1 MIENIPKKSLL
12 CKIYLMRIL
21 IAGIIIFLIS
31 INTVKAETLVYKSVL
46 EKAVKNS
53 YDLKISQ
60 IDVRIAQTE
69 IKEAR
74 SEYFPLVSLNYNSQ
88 YDKDLTG
95 GTSSLTPVGD
105 SIVANNTRYLNA
117 LSAGLQYNLFDF
129 GVRKKK
135 LDIAKKDKL
144 QKQTVYTQSF
154 RDLKLNLS
162 DVYTKTLLLSRELK
176 TNEELL
182 SLNKTLFSMYE
193 KLYNS
198 GTARKTDMT
207 DQALKVAVLINK
219 IDDLKTEC
227 KKNLSDISFYTKENY
242 TTSAK
247 ILNIFDDEE
256 GIVNISN
263 SNRSPI
269 KLEIKE
275 SEVLDINNLPE
286 YKQYQLEIEK
296 KKAELSMLKRQNLP
310 QFRFTTN
317 YYFYGT
323 DKSNYFHTFGDMED
337 RSLTFRVSSVLPV
350 FDGLKNQAQR
360 EKAKLEIE
368 RLALERDKKV
378 ESVKSFYEKA
388 YDEAI
393 YANQK
398 LENQANAL
406 KLTEEKIA
414 MIEKLNKQQLID
426 KISYLKQKADLISQ
440 KFEFEKTRINS
451 EEAAYKLRILAE
463 VGEEFPA
470 FSKTKT
476 KIQQKGTK

>member
-1 MIENIPKKSLL
+1 
-12 CKIYLMRIL
+12 MRIL
-21 IAGIIIFLIS
+21 IVGIIIFLIS
-31 INTVKAETLVYKSVL
+31 INTAKAETLVYKSVL

-60 IDVRIAQTE
+60 IDVKIAQTE

-88 YDKDLTG
+88 YDKDLTN

-105 SIVANNTRYLNA
+105 SIVTNSTRYLNA

-162 DVYTKTLLLSRELK
+162 DVYTKTLLASRELK

-198 GTARKTDMT
+198 GTARKTDMA
-207 DQALKVAVLINK
+207 DQALKVAILINK

-242 TTSAK
+242 TTSDK
-247 ILNIFDDEE
+247 ILNLFEDEE
-256 GIVNISN
+256 GIVPISN
-263 SNRSPI
+263 KSPI

-275 SEVLDINNLPE
+275 SEVLDIANLPE

-310 QFRFTTN
+310 QFRLTTN

-323 DKSNYFHTFGDMED
+323 DKSNYFHSFGDMED

-398 LENQANAL
+398 LENQATAL
-406 KLTEEKIA
+406 KLTEEKIS
-414 MIEKLNKQQLID
+414 MIEILNKEQLID
-426 KISYLKQKADLISQ
+426 KISYLKQKADLITQ
-440 KFEFEKTRINS
+440 KFELEKTRINS

-463 VGEEFPA
+463 AGEELPP
-470 FSKTKT
+470 KTK
-476 KIQQKGTK
+476 QQKDKK

>member
-1 MIENIPKKSLL
+1 
-12 CKIYLMRIL
+12 
-21 IAGIIIFLIS
+21 
-31 INTVKAETLVYKSVL
+31 
-46 EKAVKNS
+46 
-53 YDLKISQ
+53 
-60 IDVRIAQTE
+60 
-69 IKEAR
+69 
-74 SEYFPLVSLNYNSQ
+74 
-88 YDKDLTG
+88 
-95 GTSSLTPVGD
+95 
-105 SIVANNTRYLNA
+105 
-117 LSAGLQYNLFDF
+117 
-129 GVRKKK
+129 
-135 LDIAKKDKL
+135 
-144 QKQTVYTQSF
+144 
-154 RDLKLNLS
+154 
-162 DVYTKTLLLSRELK
+162 
-176 TNEELL
+176 
-182 SLNKTLFSMYE
+182 
-193 KLYNS
+193 
-198 GTARKTDMT
+198 
-207 DQALKVAVLINK
+207 
-219 IDDLKTEC
+219 LKTEC

-269 KLEIKE
+269 KLKIKE
-275 SEVLDINNLPE
+275 SEVLDINNLPLDINNLPE

-406 KLTEEKIA
+406 KLTEEKIS

-426 KISYLKQKADLISQ
+426 KISYLKQKADLITQ
-440 KFEFEKTRINS
+440 KFELEKTRINS
-451 EEAAYKLRILAE
+451 EAAAYKLRILAE
-463 VGEEFPA
+463 AGEELPVS
-470 FSKTKT
+470 SKTKT

>member
-337 RSLTFRVSSVLPV
+337 RSLTFRVSSV